1 MKRDEFIDIMSGIM
15 EMYPGRFES
24 IGNFAMEMWYEGLM
38 DLDFETAKKAVIN
51 HIKTS
56 KFPPTVAD
64 IRDQYISCKEKK
76 KERLIALENV
86 FREIKEYYPNGDKD
100 KNAENRYF
108 CWLCDIEPEERYS
121 SANRLKAK
129 VFDYV
134 KRCECGTSDLNM
146 TLSDCIERMVDQL

>member
-24 IGNFAMEMWYEGLM
+24 VGNFAMEMWYEGLM
-38 DLDFETAKKAVIN
+38 DLDFSTTKKAIIN

-64 IRDQYISCKEKK
+64 IREQYAACKEAR
-76 KERLIALENV
+76 KEYITSLENI
-86 FREIKEYYPNGDKD
+86 FKEIKEYYPNGDED
-100 KNAENRYF
+100 GSAESSYY
-108 CWLCDIEPEERYS
+108 CWLCDVEPVERYR
-121 SANRLKAK
+121 SANKLKAK

-134 KRCECGTSDLNM
+134 KKCESGMSALDM
-146 TLSDCIERMVDQL
+146 TLSDCIERMVERI